1 MARQWRIEYPNA
13 FYHVFSRGNGHQN
26 IFLSDRDRFVFLNL
40 LKELS
45 ERFKIDIY
53 AYVLMENHYHLLIK
67 TPEANLSKAMQWF
80 GTTYTR
86 RFNLLNDRDGHLFQ
100 GRFKSIIVEND
111 TYLLGLSYYIHR
123 NPLRAGLVDRLSD
136 FKWSSYPYYAYSKKI
151 PRWLKPDLILNQV
164 GGKVK
169 TKSYREKVQQYS
181 DENES
186 IWENIKHGLVYGS
199 EDFLE
204 DLKER
209 FLSKEKDVELPQ
221 YNSMFRDIDPH
232 IIIKKASK
240 ALHIDLETVCR
251 SRRVTK
257 KDKDH
262 RDFLIYLLWES
273 GRFNNRQIASFLG
286 TSYSNVSKRI
296 SQIRGRLDKD
306 KKLREKYQA
315 LNALIKV

>member
-26 IFLSDRDRFVFLNL
+26 IFLSDSDRFVFLDL

-45 ERFKIDIY
+45 ERFNINIHV
-53 AYVLMENHYHLLIK
+53 YVLMENHYHLLIK

-86 RFNLLNDRDGHLFQ
+86 RFNLHNDRDGHLFQ

-111 TYLLGLSYYIHR
+111 AYLLNLSYYIHR
-123 NPLRAGLVDRLSD
+123 NPLRAGLVDRLVD
-136 FKWSSYPYYAYSKKI
+136 FKWSSYSCYAYGKNV
-151 PRWLKPDLILNQV
+151 PLWLKTSLILDQI
-164 GGKVK
+164 GGEEKN
-169 TKSYREKVQQYS
+169 KSYREKVQQYA
-181 DENES
+181 DES
-186 IWENIKHGLVYGS
+186 GSVWENVKHGLVYGS

-209 FLSKEKDVELPQ
+209 FLSKEKDAELPQ
-221 YNSMFRDIDPH
+221 HNRMFRDIDPH
-232 IIIKKASK
+232 KILQKASK
-240 ALHIDLETVCR
+240 VLHIDLETVYR
-251 SRRVTK
+251 SRRVSQ

-273 GRFNNRQIASFLG
+273 GRFNNQQIASFLG
-286 TSYSNVSKRI
+286 ISYSNVSKRI
-296 SQIRGRLDKD
+296 TQLRTRFDED
-306 KKLREKYQA
+306 KKLRGKYQA
-315 LNALIKV
+315 LNAQIKV

>member
-1 MARQWRIEYPNA
+1 MSRQWRIEYPNA

-26 IFLSDRDRFVFLNL
+26 IFLSDRDRFVFLSL

-45 ERFKIDIY
+45 ERYKIDIY

-67 TPEANLSKAMQWF
+67 TPEANLSKAMHWF

-111 TYLLGLSYYIHR
+111 AYLLGLSYYIHR
-123 NPLRAGLVDRLSD
+123 NPLRAGLVDRLAD
-136 FKWSSYPYYAYSKKI
+136 FRWSSYPYYAYGKKKS
-151 PRWLKPDLILNQV
+151 RWLKTSLILNQV
-164 GGKVK
+164 GGEEK
-169 TKSYREKVQQYS
+169 TKSYREKVQAYA
-181 DENES
+181 DESGS
-186 IWENIKHGLVYGS
+186 IWENVKHGLVYGS

-221 YNSMFRDIDPH
+221 HNRMFRDIDPH
-232 IIIKKASK
+232 QILQRASDV
-240 ALHIDLETVCR
+240 LHIDLETVCR
-251 SRRVTK
+251 SRRVLQ
-257 KDKDH
+257 KDKDN
-262 RDFLIYLLWES
+262 RDFLIYLLWEC
-273 GRFNNRQIASFLG
+273 GRFSNQQIASFLEI
-286 TSYSNVSKRI
+286 SYSNISKRI
-296 SQIRGRLDKD
+296 TQIRTRFDKD

-315 LNALIKV
+315 LSTQIKV